1 MPQDKVVKAIQLIRE
16 HNAKARVITTPWDK
30 LTGEKILETIEHPAA
45 LLTLDDL
52 PEENHH
58 HHHHHDGEEHDEHDH
73 DHDEHD
79 HDHDEHDHEHDEHEH
94 GPHCTCGCHDHD
106 ADEVFGNFG
115 VESPVTFDEE
125 TLKAALSALNDED
138 KYGMVIRAKG
148 IVPAKDGRWIHFDY
162 TPGEY
167 EIRYGSAEYTGRL
180 CFIGTSLKED
190 AIRAL
195 FGI

>member
-1 MPQDKVVKAIQLIRE
+1 M
-16 HNAKARVITTPWDK
+16 ITTPWDK

-52 PEENHH
+52 PEEHHH

-125 TLKAALSALNDED
+125 TLKAALSVLNDED